1 MSYKDTLKKLENVY
15 GRVSSN
21 MADVLVE
28 VELYEDL
35 TKKSVTDINNLLKK
49 LSIDNWRFY
58 TTQPRLF
65 FWVDHNND
73 DTMKSWTNFDTAS
86 CSISYPSPS
95 SELSLF
101 KKDIDEAL
109 LKVIRKS
116 RLNLPF
122 FIDKGVK
129 TIKTITSL
137 VTEDLRRDLI
147 DIVAE
152 LDQVYSNILKLSS
165 ETEEISDSYREA
177 LDTLEQQAANEWF
190 AEGYLKKGMAIRLYV
205 CPASTHFYH
214 EEVVDIVGDTVITTK
229 EKYLGLLRLNSQATI
244 PFADYDTIRKAT
256 WRAYNPGIN
265 IEKLV
270 DPMRYVNDFERIHW
284 GSET

>member
-86 CSISYPSPS
+86 YSISYPSPS

-116 RLNLPF
+116 RLNLPL
-122 FIDKGVK
+122 FIDKGVR
-129 TIKTITSL
+129 TIQTISSL

-165 ETEEISDSYREA
+165 ETEEISDNYREA

-205 CPASTHFYH
+205 
-214 EEVVDIVGDTVITTK
+214 
-229 EKYLGLLRLNSQATI
+229 
-244 PFADYDTIRKAT
+244 
-256 WRAYNPGIN
+256 
-265 IEKLV
+265 
-270 DPMRYVNDFERIHW
+270 
-284 GSET
+284 

>member
-86 CSISYPSPS
+86 CSISYPHPS

-101 KKDIDEAL
+101 KKYIDEAL
-109 LKVIRKS
+109 LKVICKS
-116 RLNLPF
+116 RLNLPL

-129 TIKTITSL
+129 TIKTISSL
-137 VTEDLRRDLI
+137 VTEDFRRDLI

-190 AEGYLKKGMAIRLYV
+190 AEGYLKKGMAIYLCTY
-205 CPASTHFYH
+205 PARSYSYY
-214 EEVVDIVGDTVITTK
+214 EEIIDIVDSTVITTK
-229 EKYLGLLRLNSQATI
+229 EKYPDLLRLNSQADI
-244 PFADYDTIRKAT
+244 PFTDYDDIRKAT
-256 WRAYNPGIN
+256 WRAYNPSIT